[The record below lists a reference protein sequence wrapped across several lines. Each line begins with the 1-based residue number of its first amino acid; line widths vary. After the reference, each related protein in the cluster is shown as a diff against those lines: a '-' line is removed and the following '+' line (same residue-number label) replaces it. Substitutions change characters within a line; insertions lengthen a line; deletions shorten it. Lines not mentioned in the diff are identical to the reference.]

1 MALRRLKLASTL
13 KDLVHKESAVND
25 KSSKVISNYTS
36 KYDKLRLKIFFS
48 ITVSTLDD
56 PFRCVVLLYVLYLFM
71 QLIKTKVDLLDL
83 IHSDLQLEAS
93 FRLAFS
99 QHAWITQVSFV
110 TTICFQ
116 LQIKKKINIFA
127 PLMKMSVVLFF
138 DLNHRDKWIFKLE
151 YFFIIK

>member
-99 QHAWITQVSFV
+99 
-110 TTICFQ
+110 
-116 LQIKKKINIFA
+116 
-127 PLMKMSVVLFF
+127 
-138 DLNHRDKWIFKLE
+138 
-151 YFFIIK
+151 